1 MLTIARNIALGRGMS
16 IAEGTIPTNGAQ
28 PLLAFVYA
36 VPFWLVDGDKVWGV
50 WLAQVLEVVFAVAAA
65 VTLHRVALHVLE
77 GQPRRERIAAL
88 TAAL

>member
-28 PLLAFVYA
+28 PLLAFVYG